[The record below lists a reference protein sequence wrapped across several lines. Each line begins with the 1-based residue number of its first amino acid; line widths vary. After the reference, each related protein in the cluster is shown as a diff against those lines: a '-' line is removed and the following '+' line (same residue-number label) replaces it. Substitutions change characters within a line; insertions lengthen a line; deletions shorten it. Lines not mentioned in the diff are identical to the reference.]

1 MEKQEQEFNSWK
13 DRNFFFSYLLILFLS
28 FFFLPIFVLN
38 IHQKAAF
45 AFPMHCDEF
54 IVVLEVGEA
63 IWIKTGNW
71 KSDGRVCGLNPG
83 VGSSLVFSEL
93 LRDGL

>member
-1 MEKQEQEFNSWK
+1 
-13 DRNFFFSYLLILFLS
+13 
-28 FFFLPIFVLN
+28 
-38 IHQKAAF
+38 
-45 AFPMHCDEF
+45 MHCDEF